1 MNSGMDTGRETV
13 MDTGMSTLSP
23 QETAKRQSPMNTQ
36 TAPITTRQRL
46 AQFSASLSKDNLI
59 LGTVL
64 LLILA
69 ILGTF
74 VIGPLFAMLQKSV
87 LNADGE
93 FVGLANF
100 VTYFASPA
108 LWQSL
113 QNTLTL
119 GIIVTLCVGLLSFGY
134 AFALTRSC
142 MPLKG
147 LFSIL
152 GSAPILVPS
161 LLPAIS
167 LIYLFGNQGIAKELL
182 MGHSVYGPIGIAM
195 GLIFWTFPHAVMI
208 LTTSLRTSDARLYEA
223 AKALNTSSLKTFFIV
238 TLPAAKY
245 GLISTLIVVFTLVV
259 CDFGVPKVIGGS
271 YNVLATD
278 IFKQVVGQQNFSMGA
293 VTSVLLL
300 LPALLAFVADRWVQK
315 KQQGLFDSRSVAY
328 VPTPSPVRDG
338 LCFLFCAT
346 LSVMILAVIGMAVYG
361 SLVTFWPWNLTLSL
375 NNYNFEQFSTYG
387 WEPYFNSLHLSGMVA
402 LLGTVVI
409 FIGAYCIEKGRL
421 FAPLRS
427 LLQMLAIL
435 PMAVPGMVLGLGYI
449 FFFNDQANP
458 LTMLYGTMAI
468 LVINTVIHYYTVGHM
483 TALTALKQLP
493 AEVEAIS
500 ASIKMPQYKVFFK
513 VTVPVC
519 LPAILD
525 IAVYLFVNAMTTT
538 SAIVFL
544 YATDTLPASVSVLNM
559 DDAGQTG
566 PAAAMAVM
574 ILLTAAGV
582 KLLQVGSHQLIE
594 RYTQAWRK
602 R

>member
-1 MNSGMDTGRETV
+1 MTDARTMDSRRPP
-13 MDTGMSTLSP
+13 S
-23 QETAKRQSPMNTQ
+23 Q
-36 TAPITTRQRL
+36 QRL
-46 AQFSASLSKDNLI
+46 TMLKSALSKDNITLATILI
-59 LGTVL
+59 FIMVIMGLFVL
-64 LLILA
+64 
-69 ILGTF
+69 
-74 VIGPLFAMLQKSV
+74 GPLVAMLQKSV
-87 LNADGE
+87 QNSQGD

-100 VTYFASPA
+100 AEYFASPA
-108 LWQSL
+108 LWLSL
-113 QNTLTL
+113 KNTVFIGSVVTV
-119 GIIVTLCVGLLSFGY
+119 IVGVLAFGY
-134 AFALTRSC
+134 AYAITRSC
-142 MPLKG
+142 MPFKG

-152 GSAPILVPS
+152 GAAPILAPS

-167 LIYLFGNQGIAKELL
+167 LIYLFGNQGIAKDLL
-182 MGHSVYGPIGIAM
+182 MGHSVYGPIGIAL

-208 LTTSLRTSDARLYEA
+208 LTTSLKTSDARLYEA
-223 AKALNTSSLKTFFIV
+223 ARALNTSSFKTFFIV

-245 GLISTLIVVFTLVV
+245 GLISALIVVFTLVV

-293 VTSVLLL
+293 VTSVILL
-300 LPALLAFVADRWVQK
+300 LPALLAFFADRWVKK

-328 VPTPSPVRDG
+328 VPAPNKLRDG
-338 LCFLFCAT
+338 ICFVFCSLICLA
-346 LSVMILAVIGMAVYG
+346 ILALIGMAVYG
-361 SLVTFWPWNLTLSL
+361 SLVTFWPWNQTLSL
-375 NNYNFEQFSTYG
+375 NNYNFAQFSTYG
-387 WEPYFNSLHLSGMVA
+387 WAPYFNSLKLAAWVA
-402 LLGTVVI
+402 VVGTIII
-409 FIGAYCIEKGRL
+409 FIGAYSIEKGRS
-421 FAPLRS
+421 FGPLRN
-427 LLQMLAIL
+427 LLQMFAII

-458 LTMLYGTMAI
+458 LSVLYGTMAI

-519 LPAILD
+519 MPAILE
-525 IAVYLFVNAMTTT
+525 IAVYMFVNAMTTT

-544 YATDTLPASVSVLNM
+544 YASNTMPASVSVLNM

-582 KLLQVGSHQLIE
+582 KLFHVGTSQVID
-594 RYTQAWRK
+594 RYTQAWRQ